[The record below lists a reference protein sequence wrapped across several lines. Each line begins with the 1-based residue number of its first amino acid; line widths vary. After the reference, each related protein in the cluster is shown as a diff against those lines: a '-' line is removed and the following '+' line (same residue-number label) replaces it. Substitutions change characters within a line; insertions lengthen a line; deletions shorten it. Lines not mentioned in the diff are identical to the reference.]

1 MTEESKPFRLV
12 PRPEGV
18 SSPYACI
25 VVGGDGMP
33 HLALTTYVSD
43 LQQDLTDGAVRTY
56 ANALLP
62 YFRYLETDHWRR
74 QRADR
79 WDGPPEVVRES
90 VRDYLMLRLGC
101 KVRLYESHALVK
113 HTAQSPA
120 TVRVF
125 LLC

>member
-25 VVGGDGMP
+25 VVGGDG
-33 HLALTTYVSD
+33 
-43 LQQDLTDGAVRTY
+43 TDGAVRTY

-62 YFRYLETDHWRR
+62 YFRYLETDPWRR

-113 HTAQSPA
+113 QTAQSPA